1 MKEEQNRIG
10 NTEEIEVE
18 REKIKNEEREIEM
31 KSNLR
36 QGKKNTEK
44 VAEEKKDINKNTRK
58 PKDGKMEYTVT
69 MYIV

>member
-1 MKEEQNRIG
+1 MRDISNGIRENNKVKEEQNRIG

-36 QGKKNTEK
+36 QGKKTQ
-44 VAEEKKDINKNTRK
+44 KKWQKRK
-58 PKDGKMEYTVT
+58 KT
-69 MYIV
+69 